1 MSQTPRS
8 RVTVVGTLARVILVP
23 LGLLFGAAAAAFVFL
38 TLGLETVTAELAA
51 EEYSVDGLRS
61 AYVVIAQG
69 VVITS
74 GLTLLPALAF
84 IIVGEVARIRSLLYY
99 MIAGGAA
106 LPLAPMIASY
116 AAAAEVTFPGGAFW
130 QIAATAGFFGG
141 FVYWLIAG
149 RTA

>member
-1 MSQTPRS
+1 M
-8 RVTVVGTLARVILVP
+8 TVSGTLARVILVP
-23 LGLLFGAAAAAFVFL
+23 LGLFFGAIAAAFVFL

-51 EEYSVDGLRS
+51 EEYSADGLRS
-61 AYVVIAQG
+61 AYVVVTQG
-69 VVITS
+69 IVITS

-99 MIAGGAA
+99 MVAGGASLA
-106 LPLAPMIASY
+106 VAPLIAAY
-116 AAAAEVTFPGGAFW
+116 AAASEVAFPAGAFW

-141 FVYWLIAG
+141 FIYWLIAG